1 MVLGKWFRKR
11 VVEPLSRDV
20 IPDAAHAAEKR
31 IRQTA
36 ETLEEFARKTMPEQD
51 LQGRRQIEQ
60 SSLGGPPAGGHE
72 PVDPSPRSSAV
83 FSPGMSAQQVHE
95 TVAGLLSD
103 RAAVGVA
110 ALPVNYGLK
119 ASGKDGVRLDLTTQ
133 RSAAGSVVSG
143 SVESLRIPRGGKEYC
158 PRPGGGEK
166 FGEFEWRDPGNG
178 TDPSWSMRLLG
189 DRKRLGEVADSLPE
203 QLAALTPG
211 FDADR
216 VRSVVADAVQVA
228 SQHKDLKKWGG
239 SLAAEATGEQ
249 LRVRVSKGA
258 IPADMM
264 SADWVLF
271 DRTVTRD

>member
-1 MVLGKWFRKR
+1 M
-11 VVEPLSRDV
+11 
-20 IPDAAHAAEKR
+20 
-31 IRQTA
+31 
-36 ETLEEFARKTMPEQD
+36 
-51 LQGRRQIEQ
+51 
-60 SSLGGPPAGGHE
+60 
-72 PVDPSPRSSAV
+72 
-83 FSPGMSAQQVHE
+83 FSPGMSAQHVHE

-103 RAAVGVA
+103 PAAAGVA

-143 SVESLRIPRGGKEYC
+143 WVESLRIPEGGILHDVW
-158 PRPGGGEK
+158 GGEK

-203 QLAALTPG
+203 QLAALAPG
-211 FDADR
+211 FGADR
-216 VRSVVADAVQVA
+216 VRSLVTDAVQVA

-258 IPADMM
+258 VPAEMIP
-264 SADWVLF
+264 ADWVLF
-271 DRTVTRD
+271 DRTITRD